1 MGKNGEGLVKTK
13 IQVVGIVCLL
23 IFSSAQSQEIWRT
36 CVMVIDGDTI
46 LLDGDEIVRLIGIDT
61 PETKDP
67 REPVQYYGREAYEF
81 TKRLVEGKKVRLA
94 YDLNKKDKYGR
105 TLAYVYLED
114 GTFLNAEVVKQGY
127 GFAYRYFLFKYFD
140 EFNQYEREARENEI
154 GLWSD
159 GAGEEPQAAR
169 ENDSDIVY
177 ITRSG
182 KKYHKEGCNY
192 LRGSKI
198 HISLEEA
205 CKRRYTSCSK
215 CNPPKCKMEI
225 MGMSASEERRW
236 ERGIVHRN
244 YN

>member
-1 MGKNGEGLVKTK
+1 MGKDWEGLVKVR
-13 IQVVGIVCLL
+13 IQVIGIVCLL
-23 IFSSAQSQEIWRT
+23 IFSSAQSQQIWRT
-36 CVMVIDGDTI
+36 CVIVIDGDTI
-46 LLDGDEIVRLIGIDT
+46 LLDGNEIVRLIGIDT

-67 REPVQYYGREAYEF
+67 RKPVQYYGREAYEF

-140 EFNQYEREARENEI
+140 EFKQYEREARENEI

-159 GAGEEPQAAR
+159 GGGEGSPVAY

-182 KKYHKEGCNY
+182 KKYHREGCSS
-192 LRGSKI
+192 LRSSKI
-198 HISLEEA
+198 PIFLDEA
-205 CKRRYTSCSK
+205 CKRRYAPCSR
-215 CNPPKCKMEI
+215 CDPPKLRMTLNNLFSREKDD
-225 MGMSASEERRW
+225 
-236 ERGIVHRN
+236 
-244 YN
+244 

>member
-1 MGKNGEGLVKTK
+1 MKKAFNSLILV
-13 IQVVGIVCLL
+13 LL
-23 IFSSAQSQEIWRT
+23 WILFSSAQSQEKWRT
-36 CVMVIDGDTI
+36 CVIVIDGDTI
-46 LLDGDEIVRLIGIDT
+46 LLDGNEIVRLIGIDT

-67 REPVQYYGREAYEF
+67 KIPVQYYGKEAYEF

-114 GTFLNAEVVKQGY
+114 GIFLNAEVIKQGY

-140 EFNQYEREARENEI
+140 EFKQYEIEARENEI

-159 GAGEEPQAAR
+159 GEGKESQVAR
-169 ENDSDIVY
+169 KNENIIVY

-182 KKYHKEGCNY
+182 KNYHREGCGY

-198 HISLEEA
+198 PISLEEA
-205 CKRRYTSCSK
+205 CKRGYVPCSR
-215 CNPPKCKMEI
+215 CSPPECKI
-225 MGMSASEERRW
+225 KL
-236 ERGIVHRN
+236 I
-244 YN
+244 